1 MFGEVDDA
9 LRGPLEASPR
19 PGVPAAGSI
28 PSRKRKKGTLLTD
41 QRVFNQSSKE
51 RLYRE
56 FQVFLSHWSENQFV
70 TPLHMEDHPPC

>member
-1 MFGEVDDA
+1 MFGEIDGA

-28 PSRKRKKGTLLTD
+28 PSRKRKGTLLTD

-51 RLYRE
+51 TLYRE
-56 FQVFLSHWSENQFV
+56 FQVFLRDHWSENQFV
-70 TPLHMEDHPPC
+70 TPLHI